1 MEHNSNLIND
11 QCCGVIQDTQPNVR
25 SGINNDVTDNHS
37 NNHRVNTITNEKTNK
52 QVTSYEKNDKTTVHK
67 DSDDSNLIKRKSAKS
82 STVKKKVFIIG
93 DWMINYVNGPEVPR
107 NDSVKVRSH
116 PGATKETSLIIS
128 DPMFVKNLI

>member
-52 QVTSYEKNDKTTVHK
+52 QSTSYKKNDKTTVRSDND
-67 DSDDSNLIKRKSAKS
+67 DSDLIKCQSANS
-82 STVKKKVFIIG
+82 S
-93 DWMINYVNGPEVPR
+93 PVPPR
-107 NDSVKVRSH
+107 
-116 PGATKETSLIIS
+116 
-128 DPMFVKNLI
+128 